1 MADDARLKDQ
11 IARGAEADRW
21 LNHPL
26 YRQVIV
32 EIKADLFSQFEKS
45 KYKEAEDREEVWRKI
60 QSLNAIVAR
69 MERHVRTGENAN
81 RTLLQRLKDRMTR
94 SNP

>member
-1 MADDARLKDQ
+1 MADEAKLKDQ
-11 IARGAEADRW
+11 IARGAEAERW

-26 YRQVIV
+26 YRQAIV
-32 EIKADLFSQFEKS
+32 EIKAELFNRFEKS
-45 KYKEAEDREEVWRKI
+45 KYKEADDREEVWRKI

-81 RTLLQRLKDRMTR
+81 RTLMQRLKDRITR